1 MMSGTVKIYTLA
13 LAVMGLTQ
21 SATAGYVCQPTEIGT
36 VKTPLDTSLT
46 LTDYSSGRL
55 RSCMS
60 SSLVLSGKG
69 IHMVSFQALYAIEAY
84 RESDR
89 TTCSRA
95 LAKGARPSHTGAVLR

>member
-1 MMSGTVKIYTLA
+1 MSSTVKIYSLA

-36 VKTPLDTSLT
+36 VKTPLDRALM
-46 LTDYSSGRL
+46 LTDYSSGWL

-69 IHMVSFQALYAIEAY
+69 IHMVSFQTYAIEAY